1 MPGDLIAAFGLVLVL
16 EGILP
21 MAAPR
26 FWQHGLNRLSLLP
39 PRVVRLLGLASLVTG
54 WLIVRAAR

>member
-26 FWQHGLNRLSLLP
+26 FWQRGLNQLSLLP

>member
-1 MPGDLIAAFGLVLVL
+1 MSEDLIAAFGLVLVL

-26 FWQHGLNRLSLLP
+26 FWQRGLNQLSLLP
-39 PRVVRLLGLASLVTG
+39 PQVVRLLGLASLVTG
-54 WLIVRAAR
+54 WLVVRAGR